1 MLQKPVRISHLY
13 FHSITNY
20 ILQYSPGS
28 RYRLLHFYNADYDW
42 ALKVSR
48 GMKTSFEIIFRCFRT
63 NQLVS
68 AFKSLRK
75 NKMHW
80 NCQSFMNWGT
90 FMIQIFPVFAIMY
103 CSNRCV
109 CCQTEIKLLILNF
122 LNTAAVSDHH

>member
-28 RYRLLHFYNADYDW
+28 RYRFLHLYNADW

-48 GMKTSFEIIFRCFRT
+48 RRKTSFEIIFRCFRT

-80 NCQSFMNWGT
+80 NCQSFMNWDT
-90 FMIQIFPVFAIMY
+90 FMIHRYFPSLPQCFVVIDV
-103 CSNRCV
+103 SVVRL
-109 CCQTEIKLLILNF
+109 KLLILNF
-122 LNTAAVSDHH
+122 FNTAAVSDHH